1 MHGEQI
7 EQFIL
12 LIPEVIEFLKTKLT
26 RTKTLNSLIDVLTFY
41 LQINK
46 FLQITKVID
55 ANESQEVQNN
65 QK

>member
-1 MHGEQI
+1 MYGEQI
-7 EQFIL
+7 KQFIS

-41 LQINK
+41 HQINK